1 MTSLDKIPRPAMSFH
16 KKFFWAYLL
25 TNLAL
30 IVFGYFQWYATDT
43 AGMTDQDLITHGVS
57 KTALPAISLFL
68 TGIVAVAVYA
78 LRGLWLLGAVA
89 YHKAKAAE
97 WA

>member
-1 MTSLDKIPRPAMSFH
+1 MMSLDKIPRPAMSFH

-25 TNLAL
+25 THLAL

-57 KTALPAISLFL
+57 KTA
-68 TGIVAVAVYA
+68 VYA
-78 LRGLWLLGAVA
+78 LRGLWLLGALA
-89 YHKAKAAE
+89 YRKAKAAE